1 MAKGTRA
8 LFIDL
13 LKGIALLVMIEV
25 HVVNS
30 FLLPSLRAAWWFPI
44 VDFING
50 LVAPAFAFTSGMV
63 FVISLH
69 KGAEELRTFGT
80 AFWRKMKRI
89 GLLFFAGYSLHI
101 PFFSFHKMLLYPT
114 FSNMEGLFNVDILEL
129 IASGLLFLLFAR
141 IIIKTE
147 KAFYNFTAICVIVIL
162 LLGPLVWSIDF
173 YNYMPLLFSSYF
185 NKIHGSFFPGFPWWA
200 FVFSGAYVAKFYN
213 SAKEN
218 NNDKQFAK
226 QLIII
231 GSVLLFS
238 GLFISNVFFNQFLK
252 DVRPHITFFPERF
265 GAVIILLGSFWFYM
279 NKEENYKSLILDVSR
294 ESLVVYWFHLHLIY
308 REFFNGKS
316 LDNMYHDSLGIPA
329 CILITVIIIVL
340 MLILAKL
347 WGTVKKKYP
356 VYARW
361 WTIGFLVIGTAVF
374 FYR

>member
-1 MAKGTRA
+1 MAKSNRA

-25 HVVNS
+25 HVVNA

-44 VDFING
+44 LDFING

-69 KGAEELRTFGT
+69 KGTDGLRTFGK
-80 AFWRKMKRI
+80 AFWRKMTRI

-101 PFFSFHKMLLYPT
+101 PFFSFHKILLYPT
-114 FSNMEGLFNVDILEL
+114 FSNIAGLLNVDILEL

-147 KAFYNFTAICVIVIL
+147 KSFYNFTAVCTIIIL

-173 YNYMPLLFSSYF
+173 YNYIPLFFSNYF

-213 SAKEN
+213 SARETN
-218 NNDKQFAK
+218 NEKKFAK

-231 GSVLLFS
+231 GSVLLVS
-238 GLFISNVFFNQFLK
+238 GLFISNVLLNQFFK

-265 GAVIILLGSFWFYM
+265 GAVIILLGSFWFYL
-279 NKEENYKSLILDVSR
+279 NKKENYKSLILDVSR
-294 ESLVVYWFHLHLIY
+294 ESLVVYWFHLHLIF
-308 REFFNGKS
+308 RELVYEKS
-316 LDNMYHDSLGIPA
+316 LDNIYHEQLGMPA
-329 CILITVIIIVL
+329 CILITLIIVVL
-340 MLILAKL
+340 MVALAKF
-347 WGTVKKKYP
+347 WGTMKKKYP
-356 VYARW
+356 VYAKW
-361 WTIGFLVIGTAVF
+361 WTIAFLVIGTAIF
-374 FYR
+374 LYR